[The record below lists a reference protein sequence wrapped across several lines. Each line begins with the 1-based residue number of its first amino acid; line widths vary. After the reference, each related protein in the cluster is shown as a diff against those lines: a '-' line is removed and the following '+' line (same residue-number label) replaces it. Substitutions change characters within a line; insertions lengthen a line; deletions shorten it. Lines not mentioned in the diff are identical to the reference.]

1 MTNPG
6 LTLHAKQPKHGMA
19 AFEKGFLEILEYPR
33 ADRAVIT
40 WTEDGRRE
48 TLEPG
53 SSADA
58 LRCEIRNGSRFLKEC
73 PLSAEHRKPEK
84 GQASLSFR

>member
-6 LTLHAKQPKHGMA
+6 LTLHAKQPKRGMA
-19 AFEKGFLEILEYPR
+19 AFEKGFLEISVYPR

-73 PLSAEHRKPEK
+73 FISRTQKAGK